1 MYITMDALRKEIEIE
16 LKRTRIDKTRLYE
29 LLNKI
34 IDNIGTST
42 TGSQGPPGPQ
52 GPQGVPGPQGGRGPA
67 CECKCKSASAS
78 ASASVSTSTSETPK
92 KVATKKP
99 ATKKKV
105 AAA

>member
-1 MYITMDALRKEIEIE
+1 MDALRKEIEIE

-29 LLNKI
+29 FLNKI
-34 IDNIGTST
+34 IDNIGTSS

-78 ASASVSTSTSETPK
+78 ASASTSETPK

>member
-1 MYITMDALRKEIEIE
+1 MDALRKEIEIE

-34 IDNIGTST
+34 IDNIGTSAI
-42 TGSQGPPGPQ
+42 GPQGPPGPQ

-67 CECKCKSASAS
+67 CECKCR
-78 ASASVSTSTSETPK
+78 SVSASTSETPK
-92 KVATKKP
+92 KVITKKP
-99 ATKKKV
+99 ATKKK